1 MPLVVGAATYVVR
14 EEPIVVVDA
23 VGRAVLGGA
32 RFGEA
37 WGSFAAVTRP
47 LREAIGPVVL
57 GHLAD
62 AMLAVATAGFVDT
75 TEGAS
80 SLARRLAFQAVGAGL
95 LVGLE
100 VLQAPLGFG
109 TFDPWDVVTL
119 LASAGVVV
127 GAREGMRR
135 RGALV

>member
-1 MPLVVGAATYVVR
+1 MR
-14 EEPIVVVDA
+14 EEPIVVLDA
-23 VGRAVLGGA
+23 LGRALLGRE
-32 RFGEA
+32 RFGAA
-37 WGSFAAVTRP
+37 WASLAVATRP

-75 TEGAS
+75 TEGES
-80 SLARRLAFQAVGAGL
+80 SLARRLGFQAGGAGL

-100 VLQAPLGFG
+100 VLQGPLGFG

-119 LASAGVVV
+119 LLSAGVVV

-135 RGALV
+135 RAALV